1 MGGILDSTIEEAAR
15 TSESELLRRAMA
27 GDRAALETL
36 FGRNSRALYQTA
48 LRLLGNPEDAEDAL
62 QEGMLA
68 AYRNLRRFEGRSQ
81 FSTWL
86 TRIVI
91 NAALMRRRSQ
101 RAHPAVS
108 LDERPGDDLPPPAER
123 FADDAPSPE
132 ELCAGSEL
140 SARLRENLDD
150 LSPLL
155 RNAFQLRELQ
165 GLSADEA
172 AKALGVSRNT
182 LKARLWRARQQL
194 AARLGDVLRGPRR
207 PAAGGSSLGSGLAES
222 FQAAAGGATGD

>member
-1 MGGILDSTIEEAAR
+1 MHGI
-15 TSESELLRRAMA
+15 SERNAERNTETTHPKPDQAELLRHAMA
-27 GDRAALETL
+27 GDHAALEML
-36 FGRNSRALYQTA
+36 FAQHNRALYQTA

-91 NAALMRRRSQ
+91 NAALMRRRSR
-101 RAHPAVS
+101 RAHPALS
-108 LDERPGDDLPPPAER
+108 LDEPLEEQVPVAER
-123 FADDAPSPE
+123 VADDGPTPE
-132 ELCAGSEL
+132 ELYAGREL
-140 SARLRENLDD
+140 AERLQQNLEG

-155 RNAFQLRELQ
+155 RHAFELRELE
-165 GLSADEA
+165 GFSADEA

-182 LKARLWRARQQL
+182 LKARLWRARHQL
-194 AARLGDVLRGPRR
+194 ASRLGGVLRRGTQSAHGAGALTVGLR
-207 PAAGGSSLGSGLAES
+207 PAAGTV
-222 FQAAAGGATGD
+222 GGD

>member
-1 MGGILDSTIEEAAR
+1 MGGMREVVPLEDAR
-15 TSESELLRRAMA
+15 ASESKLLRSAMA
-27 GDRAALETL
+27 GNRVALETL
-36 FGRNSRALYQTA
+36 FGRNNRALYQTA

-108 LDERPGDDLPPPAER
+108 LDERPGEDQPPPAER
-123 FADDAPSPE
+123 FADDRPGPE

-140 SARLRENLDD
+140 SARLKENLDD

-194 AARLGDVLRGPRR
+194 AARLGDVLRARR
-207 PAAGGSSLGSGLAES
+207 QPIRGASSLGAALGNGFHNAANASGA
-222 FQAAAGGATGD
+222 D